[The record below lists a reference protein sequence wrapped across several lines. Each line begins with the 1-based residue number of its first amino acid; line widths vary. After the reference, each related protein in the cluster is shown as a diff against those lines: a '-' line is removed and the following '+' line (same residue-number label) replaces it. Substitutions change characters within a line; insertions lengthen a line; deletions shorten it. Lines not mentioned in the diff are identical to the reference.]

1 MRDYLTL
8 SWARF
13 SKDVQSHTL
22 QISKILAHPAPRAG
36 ELIKLDASLTPL
48 AGRSSAGA
56 SGSTNIEDTSLE
68 VIARFPGGLDFGR
81 GLVDINFTMWPL
93 FKCLNI
99 DNVLTICEVRSSNF
113 IFGTAVHPE
122 PISPRSRWLP
132 LVVYCF
138 SLGILRC
145 LA

>member
-1 MRDYLTL
+1 LVFLSSQAVFHWLKGFPALVSRHPIYDLMRDYLTL

-36 ELIKLDASLTPL
+36 DLIKLDAS
-48 AGRSSAGA
+48 AKSD
-56 SGSTNIEDTSLE
+56 SGEASLE

-81 GLVDINFTMWPL
+81 GLVDVNFTMWPL

-99 DNVLTICEVRSSNF
+99 DNILTLC
-113 IFGTAVHPE
+113 
-122 PISPRSRWLP
+122 
-132 LVVYCF
+132 
-138 SLGILRC
+138 
-145 LA
+145 